1 MKSKEDVINWMFIFL
16 PVIIFPI
23 LFKELFSDGKS
34 DILISATG
42 GMIGG
47 MVGFGIQSLIIKKSN
62 IFKIISLTIMFTV
75 PLLSLIVIHN
85 NSKISDK
92 ELLEGDWIA
101 QKIGNIEFH
110 NPDKL
115 NFQPNEIPESVKW
128 FYSKM
133 NIYSD
138 EGKERITYFLE
149 TKILIDTVLI
159 ENTYSGALEGM
170 LKNLNVKIEDIELE
184 VFIADE
190 EEISAMF
197 TFNLNKEV
205 VNGYGYMYKKDEAL
219 ESIWLMPLK
228 RGFTTDYIDEFD
240 AGIFPDY

>member
-23 LFKELFSDGKS
+23 LFKELFSYGKS
-34 DILISATG
+34 DMIISALG

-47 MVGFGIQSLIIKKSN
+47 MIGFGIQSLIIKKSN
-62 IFKIISLTIMFTV
+62 LFKIIWLTIMFSV
-75 PLLSLIVIHN
+75 PLIALIIIQK
-85 NSKISDK
+85 NSNFSDK
-92 ELLEGDWIA
+92 ELLEEEWIT

-110 NPDKL
+110 NPNKL
-115 NFQPNEIPESVKW
+115 NLQPNEIPESVKW

-138 EGKERITYFLE
+138 EGKERITSFLE

-159 ENTYSGALEGM
+159 ENTYSGALKGM
-170 LKNLNVKIEDIELE
+170 LKNLKIKIEDIELE

-205 VNGYGYMYKKDEAL
+205 VNGYGYMYKKNEVL

-228 RGFTTDYIDEFD
+228 RGFSTDYIEEFD